1 MISQEILMNM
11 HYFPSNKVFLSS
23 VNSAIEVLKNLKYQ
37 LFLNKVEEV
46 LENWLSRFILA
57 MKAFSFLFF
66 ELKRTK
72 SCKIRCMAW
81 FKQNHHDS
89 IFFTIWMK

>member
-1 MISQEILMNM
+1 VLKGMISQEILMNM

-46 LENWLSRFILA
+46 LEN
-57 MKAFSFLFF
+57 
-66 ELKRTK
+66 
-72 SCKIRCMAW
+72 
-81 FKQNHHDS
+81 
-89 IFFTIWMK
+89 